1 MKSKPLLYFDK
12 PTNLLSLD
20 GRLYISLAD
29 AAKEQGVS
37 LPTMRT
43 LYKEKMV
50 MHKGYL
56 YIELDIFKDS
66 IQGGDNANR
75 ASI

>member
-12 PTNLLSLD
+12 PTNLLSLN
-20 GRLYISLAD
+20 GCLYISLAD

-37 LPTMRT
+37 LPTMRA
-43 LYKEKMV
+43 LYKDKMV

-66 IQGGDNANR
+66 IQGGRNADR
-75 ASI
+75 AGV

>member
-12 PTNLLSLD
+12 PTNLLSLN
-20 GRLYISLAD
+20 GHLYISLAD

-37 LPTMRT
+37 LPTMRA
-43 LYKEKMV
+43 LYKEKTV

-56 YIELDIFKDS
+56 YIELDVFMDT
-66 IQGGDNANR
+66 IQGGGNAD
-75 ASI
+75 